1 MKSSFEK
8 LEEFLKNSPPR
19 HKAIIYTL
27 SFLLIIAVFLK
38 YILPPLKDKEEN
50 LRYEIESLEQSLT
63 QENPNALNRK
73 LNTLKKELLEK
84 KSEVND
90 LKENLNLIE
99 SKLYAL
105 PYLYKEEKFAKA
117 LDRVLKN
124 SIKENLKIAY
134 IKKVAKDEN
143 QTVNFY
149 GIKEMK
155 RMEIKGRGQFK
166 NIINF
171 INSIEE
177 VNILSDINDID
188 LKKAKD
194 SVEFSFV
201 WILYGI
207 KL

>member
-50 LRYEIESLEQSLT
+50 LRYEIESLEQSLI